1 MTQHNKKAIT
11 PRVSVGMPVYNGEKF
26 IREALD
32 SLLAQTFTNFEIIIS
47 DNASTD
53 GTPIICSEYAER
65 DSRIRYVRQAENI
78 GIMKNFQF
86 VLDEAIGEYFMW
98 AAHDDLWGEKF
109 IEENFIFL
117 NEHDDYIASISATID
132 YKGLTSKEVGILII
146 DDDTSE
152 SRIRRICKNQYGNA
166 KFYSLFRRN
175 LIADINHSDFSYIA
189 GDWSI
194 MLIYAKRGKF
204 NVINNDVG
212 FTKRAGISSNLVR
225 YLDKFRT
232 NNIEYFFP
240 FYYYSIFVIK
250 EIKSFKNRLDIFLY
264 LFLLNIYIATIYYI
278 SHFKWPDRL
287 DIFRKKFGYHES
299 S

>member
-1 MTQHNKKAIT
+1 MTQRNEKVIT
-11 PRVSVGMPVYNGEKF
+11 PKVSIGMPVYNGEKF

-32 SLLAQTFTNFEIIIS
+32 SLLAQTFTDFEIIIS

-53 GTPIICSEYAER
+53 DTPIICSEYAER

-109 IEENFIFL
+109 IEENLIFL
-117 NEHDDYIASISATID
+117 NEHDDYITSISATID
-132 YKGLTSKEVGILII
+132 YKGLTSKEVGVLII

-152 SRIRRICKNQYGNA
+152 GRVNRIYKNQYGNA
-166 KFYSLFRRN
+166 KFYSLFKRN
-175 LIADINHSDFSYIA
+175 LIADVNVSNFSYIA

-204 NVINNDVG
+204 NALNGDIG
-212 FTKRAGISSNLVR
+212 FIKRAGIGSSLVR
-225 YLDKFRT
+225 YFDKFRT

-250 EIKSFKNRLDIFLY
+250 ETKSFKKRTNIILY
-264 LFLLNIYIATIYYI
+264 LLLLNLYIATVYCLA
-278 SHFKWPDRL
+278 HFKWPYR
-287 DIFRKKFGYHES
+287 IAFFRRKFGYPG
-299 S
+299 